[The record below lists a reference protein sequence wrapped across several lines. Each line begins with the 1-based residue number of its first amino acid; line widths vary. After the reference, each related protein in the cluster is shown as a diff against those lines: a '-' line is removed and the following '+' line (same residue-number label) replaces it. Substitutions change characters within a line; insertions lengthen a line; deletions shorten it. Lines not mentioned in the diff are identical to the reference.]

1 MSKDIEIIDDIY
13 EEDRTFFFSKLSIII
28 TSIILSPY
36 FGAIL
41 YSCNL
46 YFTKQSNKILGTFL
60 TISLIYFFVIVG
72 LIGFYILQVNY
83 ISLEFLIAKI
93 ALILFICGPL
103 WTKHFEKVK
112 YQTRFPWVI
121 FTAMFLIYCMNIYYE
136 YLIDTNYD
144 LYTTPPLYFIR
155 FNLFSITAIVL
166 LASITKMI
174 IILFATIYNKISSK
188 KEQ

>member
-46 YFTKQSNKILGTFL
+46 YFTKQSNKIFGSIL
-60 TISLIYFFVIVG
+60 SIYLLYFIVIVG
-72 LIGFYILQVNY
+72 LLGF
-83 ISLEFLIAKI
+83 EFNRDIINPIFVIAKL
-93 ALILFICGPL
+93 AVILFICGPL
-103 WTKHFEKVK
+103 WHRHFEGVK
-112 YQTRFPWVI
+112 FQTRFPWVI
-121 FTAMFLIYCMNIYYE
+121 FTSMFLIYYMNIYYE
-136 YLIDTNYD
+136 YLIYTNYD

-155 FNLFSITAIVL
+155 FNLFSITVIVL
-166 LASITKMI
+166 LASITKI
-174 IILFATIYNKISSK
+174 IINLFATIYNKISSK